1 MTMTNEQMIE
11 EILHEADAYGLRQ
24 EVIDTARQ
32 LRDEDKSIDAVTSYE
47 LAFRDWV
54 K

>member
-1 MTMTNEQMIE
+1 MTNEQMVE
-11 EILHEADAYGLRQ
+11 EILHEADAYGLRR
-24 EVIDTARQ
+24 EVMDSAKQ
-32 LRDEDKSIDAVTSYE
+32 LREEDKTIDMVTSYE